1 MEKIQ
6 LRPVFKI
13 FAHLSKS
20 LGWLPF
26 EKARNMDLMMACA
39 TADIERVIA
48 IHNKHPNG
56 LSEAQKIQLF
66 ETAGENLSWVERYNR
81 DEEFQKNSK
90 SNLQQMTGSN
100 ETGEEIER
108 KHFAFF
114 QKLYEH
120 NLFPQTFE
128 GQRSVVEA
136 LDTLH
141 SNIKS
146 AGLRFLLP
154 EDGWERETLN
164 WLADHSLLSCE
175 SLNSLQANPTSELR
189 KKMVNYSRFTPE
201 LTALFFKEQLPFINW
216 ESMESA
222 KGATDIAPKSPLW
235 QLALRHLPEPIVMD
249 LITAFP
255 AFTQKLLFTTVLAER
270 KTISIELFDMIAS
283 QDRMNVKR
291 LARKSRDPVGIAQAA
306 KNGQMQSYFKQYV
319 NSDPY
324 TKQLLAYLVHKES
337 QATRSNI
344 LQALELQTLE
354 NRTEPPSQTPPSKR
368 KM

>member
-6 LRPVFKI
+6 LRPVFKF

-26 EKARNMDLMMACA
+26 EKARNLDLMMACA
-39 TADIERVIA
+39 TADIVRIIA
-48 IHNKHPNG
+48 INNKHPNG

-128 GQRSVVEA
+128 GQRTAVEA
-136 LDTLH
+136 LDTLNF
-141 SNIKS
+141 NIKS
-146 AGLRFLLP
+146 AGLRFLLSE
-154 EDGWERETLN
+154 EDWNQETLH
-164 WLADHSLLSCE
+164 WLADHALLSCE
-175 SLNSLQANPTSELR
+175 SFNRLQANPTSNLHQ
-189 KKMVNYSRFTPE
+189 KIVDCSRFTPE
-201 LTALFFKEQLPFINW
+201 LTALFFKQQLLFINW
-216 ESMESA
+216 ERLESP
-222 KGATDIAPKSPLW
+222 KGESDIAPKSPLW
-235 QLALRHLPEPIVMD
+235 QLALKHLPEPLVMD
-249 LITAFP
+249 LIEAFP
-255 AFTQKLLFTTVLAER
+255 GLTQKLRFTTVLSER
-270 KTISIELFDMIAS
+270 KTISVEMFERIAS
-283 QDRMNVKR
+283 QERMNVKR
-291 LARKSRDPVGIAQAA
+291 LARKSRDPEGIVQAA
-306 KNGQMQSYFKQYV
+306 KNGHVQSYFKQYV
-319 NSDPY
+319 NTDPY
-324 TKQLLAYLVHKES
+324 TKQLLEYLVHKET
-337 QATRSNI
+337 QETRATI
-344 LQALELQTLE
+344 LQALESRDE
-354 NRTEPPSQTPPSKR
+354 TPVATSKR